1 MFTLQIPNPSV
12 EMTYEVVKSKVWIE
26 VSSFDSK
33 KVRIENFRLE
43 STFLK
48 SKIFSIQNFRFE
60 FDSKK
65 VKWSRFES
73 KESNRSNRIEK
84 RNQKIEMTHTK
95 LLTQKSQPN
104 DSSCH
109 GDQSQPP
116 SVLVQTL
123 HRLSSE
129 SVLNQY
135 RQWSVLDILQNVICT
150 LSVQWVQT
158 EYRLKSVLSLYIS

>member
-1 MFTLQIPNPSV
+1 MFFAI
-12 EMTYEVVKSKVWIE
+12 YEVVKSKVWIE

-73 KESNRSNRIEK
+73 NESNRRNRIEK

-109 GDQSQPP
+109 GDQVLHGKVSHSNVLKPTTKRHTQMYLNPIPSTVCLEHCDVLPP
-116 SVLVQTL
+116 
-123 HRLSSE
+123 
-129 SVLNQY
+129 
-135 RQWSVLDILQNVICT
+135 
-150 LSVQWVQT
+150 
-158 EYRLKSVLSLYIS
+158 YISHFIWVI